1 MPAQARHLRQK
12 ANARARVSA
21 GQPPLD
27 WPFAILVLTIL
38 AFGLIMMFSASYA
51 NALWQY
57 DDSLYFI
64 KRQALFGAVGV
75 VAMFVASHVDYHI
88 FHRFAWPLMGATLVL
103 LVLVLFMPAQK
114 GVQRWISIPGIGGFQ
129 PSEIAK
135 FAVILLFA
143 HIISINYKR
152 MKSFFYGVLPFL
164 IILGVLAGLLLLEPH
179 LSGTVLLFAIG
190 AVMMFVGGTSL
201 VWFGAAIGGLVAAV
215 AGAVILKPDLVWYAK
230 DRLMYWIDP
239 FSDPL
244 GKGHQTI
251 QSMYAIGSGGLF
263 GLGIGNS
270 RQKHLYLPEPENDFV
285 FSVVC
290 EELGLVGATL
300 VILLFVGLMLRGI
313 YIAYKAKDKF
323 GSMLVVGIVAQ
334 VTIQAALNIAVV
346 TNTIPNTGI
355 SLPFFSYGGTSLM
368 MLLGEM
374 GVVLSV
380 SRQSGINKI

>member
-1 MPAQARHLRQK
+1 
-12 ANARARVSA
+12 
-21 GQPPLD
+21 
-27 WPFAILVLTIL
+27 
-38 AFGLIMMFSASYA
+38 MMFSASYA

-215 AGAVILKPDLVWYAK
+215 AGAVILKPDLVWYAQ

-239 FSDPL
+239 VSYTHL
-244 GKGHQTI
+244 
-251 QSMYAIGSGGLF
+251 AV
-263 GLGIGNS
+263 
-270 RQKHLYLPEPENDFV
+270 RQGP
-285 FSVVC
+285 
-290 EELGLVGATL
+290 
-300 VILLFVGLMLRGI
+300 
-313 YIAYKAKDKF
+313 
-323 GSMLVVGIVAQ
+323 
-334 VTIQAALNIAVV
+334 
-346 TNTIPNTGI
+346 
-355 SLPFFSYGGTSLM
+355 
-368 MLLGEM
+368 
-374 GVVLSV
+374 
-380 SRQSGINKI
+380 